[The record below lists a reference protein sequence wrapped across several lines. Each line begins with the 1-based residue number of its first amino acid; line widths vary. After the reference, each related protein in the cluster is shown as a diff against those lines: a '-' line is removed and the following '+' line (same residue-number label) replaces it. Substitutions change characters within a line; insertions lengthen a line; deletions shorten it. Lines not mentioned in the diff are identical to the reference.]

1 MDNINRHSKVELVD
15 YMGSDL
21 TVVNAARVSFNKE
34 SDWEEIPFNDSGA
47 AKALKSGDEKL
58 ITYLAEHGHWS
69 PFSHCTLTFRISAP
83 IFVARQLVKHQIGLA
98 WNEVSRRY
106 VTYEPAIWFP
116 TMWRR
121 QDDNKKQGSTN
132 KEINSPSIADHVY
145 EDASR
150 HAIAAYESLINLGV
164 CAEQAR
170 AVLPQ
175 AMFTEWYWT
184 GSLYAFARVYN
195 LRTHSTAQAET
206 KEVAIQIGHHA
217 EQKFPVSWYSI
228 TKRLNKNG

>member
-15 YMGSDL
+15 CMGSDL

-34 SDWEEIPFNDSGA
+34 SDWEQIPFNDDGV

-69 PFSHCTLTFRISAP
+69 PFSHCALTFRISAP

-106 VTYEPAIWFP
+106 VTYEPDIWFP
-116 TMWRR
+116 PMWRK

-150 HAIAAYESLINLGV
+150 HAIAAYESLIKLGV

-206 KEVAIQIGHHA
+206 KEVAIQIGQHA
-217 EQKFPVSWYSI
+217 EQKFPVSWFSI